1 VVTLAA
7 AQTELIARAYLG
19 ANGSFTSYDGTVL
32 TLTSQPG
39 VTVTTLSACS
49 PPSSSCDGALPSC
62 ATGTIPCG
70 DINAATRE
78 ATVQVT
84 GQDVE
89 VTADQGT
96 QLEVKSPQS
105 RTITAQL
112 RY

>member
-19 ANGSFTSYDGTVL
+19 ANGTFTSYDGTVL
-32 TLTSQPG
+32 SLTSTPG
-39 VTVTTLSACS
+39 VTLTTLSA
-49 PPSSSCDGALPSC
+49 GGGTLPSC
-62 ATGTIPCG
+62 STGTLPCG
-70 DINAATRE
+70 DIDTAARL

-84 GQDVE
+84 GADVV
-89 VTADQGT
+89 VTGDRGT